1 MKKRPMDTG
10 AFAAQPPSL
19 SARGIVYRVHAGLTV
34 NAPALDIMPAEMI
47 GILGP
52 NGAGKTTLMNLLTG
66 TLRPVQGEVVMKNR
80 AVHAMPAPELAQ
92 RRTVVRASSDSATAG
107 LTAREVIELG
117 ALSNPLPVP
126 LLHALCSACAQA
138 FDLAGRL
145 DADFAVL
152 SSGEK
157 KRVEIARALVQV
169 HGREEGHVL
178 FLDEPFAHLDSRHA
192 HAVKKELVSLRQK
205 GVAIVCILHDINF
218 AAQNCDRII
227 FVRDAQIIEET
238 DRSGV
243 YSPQLLE
250 RVYDTPFAVLRS
262 GRSRYVIARS

>member
-1 MKKRPMDTG
+1 MDTG
-10 AFAAQPPSL
+10 AYPQKLPSL
-19 SARGIVYRVHAGLTV
+19 SARGIVSRVHAGLTV
-34 NAPALDIMPAEMI
+34 HVKSLEIMPADMI

-66 TLRPVQGEVVMKNR
+66 TLRPVQGEVVMHNR
-80 AVHAMPAPELAQ
+80 AVHAMPAPELAA

-117 ALSNPLPVP
+117 ALSNPLPLP
-126 LLHALCSACAQA
+126 LLHALVSAYAQA

-157 KRVEIARALVQV
+157 KRVEIARALVQIY
-169 HGREEGHVL
+169 GREAGHVL

-192 HAVKKELVSLRQK
+192 HAVKKELIWLRQK

-218 AAQNCDRII
+218 AAQNCNRII
-227 FVRDAQIIEET
+227 FMRDAQIIEET
-238 DRSGV
+238 DSSGV
-243 YSPQLLE
+243 YRPQLLE

-262 GRSRYVIARS
+262 GRRRYVIAKS